1 MIDVG
6 QLRQLRGGT
15 PTSGL
20 RLENHQASMS
30 LPARFGTCAALA
42 VCVLLVAFFPVAAFA
57 QQAARSFEEL
67 QARVKIGDIVFVV
80 DDSGL
85 ETRGKVETV
94 SDVSIGLTVDG
105 IRRGFDESSIA
116 RIERRRRDSVRNGL
130 AIGLGSGA
138 LLGFLAGRAADSPT
152 CPRSGIE
159 CGQGALLGTVG
170 GAVLGA
176 VGGWLIDALTRN
188 RQVIYLAPTPQ

>member
-1 MIDVG
+1 MIDAG
-6 QLRQLRGGT
+6 QLAQLRGGT

-20 RLENHQASMS
+20 CLENHQASMS
-30 LPARFGTCAALA
+30 LAAQFGTCAALA
-42 VCVLLVAFFPVAAFA
+42 VRVLLVACFPVAASA
-57 QQAARSFEEL
+57 QEAARSFKEL

-80 DDSGL
+80 DESGV

-94 SDVSIGLTVDG
+94 SDVSMELTVDG

-138 LLGFLAGRAADSPT
+138 LLGFLAGKAADSPT

-159 CGQGALLGTVG
+159 CGQGALLGAVG
-170 GAVLGA
+170 GAILGA

-188 RQVIYLAPTPQ
+188 REVIYLAAAPQ

>member
-1 MIDVG
+1 
-6 QLRQLRGGT
+6 
-15 PTSGL
+15 
-20 RLENHQASMS
+20 MS
-30 LPARFGTCAALA
+30 LPAQFGTCAALA
-42 VCVLLVAFFPVAAFA
+42 VCVLLVAFFPVAALA

-85 ETRGKVETV
+85 ETRGKVERV
-94 SDVSIGLTVDG
+94 SDVSMWLTVDG
-105 IRRGFDESSIA
+105 IRRGFDENSIA
-116 RIERRRRDSVRNGL
+116 RIDLRRRDSVRNGL

-152 CPRSGIE
+152 CPRLGIE

-188 RQVIYLAPTPQ
+188 LEVIYLAPTPQWSPHCEGPLPWSAVLKNVLPAQRTPH